1 MKINGTKIA
10 QIGDTFGLPTFEDK
24 KGFYVK
30 VTNKMYE
37 YLGNNNV
44 GLYNTLCK
52 LEIIES
58 KESYDILLWQSK

>member
-10 QIGDTFGLPTFEDK
+10 QIGHTNGLPTFEDE

-30 VTNKMYE
+30 VTNKTYK
-37 YLGNNNV
+37 YLSNNDI

-52 LEIIES
+52 LETIES
-58 KESYDILLWQSK
+58 KKSYDILLWQTK